1 MFTHLT
7 NTTKSIIFYAIALAL
22 ALIAAR
28 LPGITANMY
37 MFTPLAAT
45 ALMLFV
51 VTRDGYTKTGLQSL
65 GLQRLGLRRWG
76 AAVLI
81 PLLALAVAYGV
92 VWAIGLADLVIP
104 ATLDGMPVS
113 VWLLPALA
121 VLFIVKVTLTN
132 GLGEELGWRGY
143 LLPRL
148 ESLGWGWAM
157 LLTGLLQAVWH
168 LPFIFSTTLYH
179 AEGNRFLTIPLL
191 FLSITLV
198 EGFFLGYL
206 RLTTGSIWPASLA
219 HAANNVFWLL
229 FGGFTVGATPLVS
242 EYLAG
247 ESGILTLAAYALL
260 VSWWVYR
267 LHRRGARAALIQ
279 ISSSKGAN

>member
-28 LPGITANMY
+28 LPGITATLY
-37 MFTPLAAT
+37 MLTPLAAT

-51 VTRDGYTKTGLQSL
+51 VTRDGYTKAGWQSL
-65 GLQRLGLRRWG
+65 GLQRLGLRGWG
-76 AAVLI
+76 PALLI
-81 PLLALAVAYGV
+81 PLLALGGTYGV
-92 VWAIGLADLVIP
+92 VWATGLADLVIP
-104 ATLDGMPVS
+104 ATLDSMPVQF
-113 VWLLPALA
+113 LPALV
-121 VLFIVKVTLTN
+121 VLFIVKATLTN
-132 GLGEELGWRGY
+132 VLGEEVGWRGY

-168 LPFIFSTTLYH
+168 LPLIFSTTLYH

-191 FLSITLV
+191 FLSITLI

-206 RLTTGSIWPASLA
+206 RLTTGSVWPASLG
-219 HAANNVFWLL
+219 HAANNAFWEI
-229 FGGFTVGATPLVS
+229 FAGFTVGATPLVS

-267 LHRRGARAALIQ
+267 LHRRGVRAALIQ

>member
-28 LPGITANMY
+28 QPGIRTIVY
-37 MFTPLAAT
+37 MSTPLAAT

-51 VTRDGYTKTGLQSL
+51 VTRDGYTKAGWQSL
-65 GLQRLGLRRWG
+65 GLHRLGLRAWG
-76 AAVLI
+76 PAVLI
-81 PLLALAVAYGV
+81 PLLALGGAYGV
-92 VWAIGLADLVIP
+92 VWATGLADLVIP

-113 VWLLPALA
+113 ALFLPAMV
-121 VLFIVKVTLTN
+121 VLFIVKVTLTSA
-132 GLGEELGWRGY
+132 LGEEVGWRGY

-148 ESLGWGWAM
+148 ESLGWAWAM

-168 LPFIFSTTLYH
+168 LPLIFSTTLYH
-179 AEGNRFLTIPLL
+179 AEGSRYLTIPLL
-191 FLSITLV
+191 FLSITLI

-206 RLTTGSIWPASLA
+206 RLTTGSVWPASLA
-219 HAANNVFWLL
+219 HAANNVFWTI
-229 FGGFTVGATPLVS
+229 FAGFTVGATPLVS

-247 ESGILTLAAYALL
+247 ESGILTLAVYTLL
-260 VSWWVYR
+260 VGWWVYR
-267 LHRRGARAALIQ
+267 LQRSGRGALTTQ
-279 ISSSKGAN
+279 PV

>member
-7 NTTKSIIFYAIALAL
+7 NTTKSIIFYAIAFTL

-28 LPGITANMY
+28 LPGITAPLY
-37 MFTPLAAT
+37 MSTPLAAT

-51 VTRDGYTKTGLQSL
+51 VTRDGYTKAGWQSL
-65 GLQRLGLRRWG
+65 GLHRLGLRAWG
-76 AAVLI
+76 PAVLI
-81 PLLALAVAYGV
+81 PLLALGGAYGV
-92 VWAIGLADLVIP
+92 VWATGLADLAIP

-113 VWLLPALA
+113 ALFLPAMV

-132 GLGEELGWRGY
+132 ALGEEVGWRGY

-148 ESLGWGWAM
+148 ESLGWGRAM

-168 LPFIFSTTLYH
+168 LPLIFSTTLYH
-179 AEGNRFLTIPLL
+179 AEGSRYLTIPLL
-191 FLSITLV
+191 FLSITLI

-206 RLTTGSIWPASLA
+206 RLTTGSVWPASLA
-219 HAANNVFWLL
+219 HAANNVFWTI
-229 FGGFTVGATPLVS
+229 FAGFTVGATPLVS

-247 ESGILTLAAYALL
+247 ESGILTLAAYTLL
-260 VSWWVYR
+260 VGWWVYR
-267 LHRRGARAALIQ
+267 LQRWGRGALTTQ
-279 ISSSKGAN
+279 PV